1 MTTPGPLFDADTRSD
16 ALSSLLARNWWAVA
30 LRGLFAIM
38 FATIALITPA
48 AAMLSLVLV
57 FAFYMLVDGIFAIVS
72 AVRAARGHGRWGLL
86 LLQGLVSLA
95 AAVAATL
102 LPGIAMITFV
112 FLVAAWMIVSGVLAV
127 AAAVRLRRDHGRWW
141 MGFGGTLSM
150 IAGVLLAAAPLL
162 GALVLTWWI
171 AAYALIYGV
180 TLLMLAFRLRPH
192 RDDAAH
198 DLSPHPA

>member
-1 MTTPGPLFDADTRSD
+1 MTTPGPLSDTDIRSD
-16 ALSSLLARNWWAVA
+16 ALSALLARNWWAVA

-95 AAVAATL
+95 AAAAATL
-102 LPGIAMITFV
+102 LPGVAMITFV

-192 RDDAAH
+192 REDAAH

>member
-1 MTTPGPLFDADTRSD
+1 MTTPGPLSDTDNRSD
-16 ALSSLLARNWWAVA
+16 ALSALLARNWWAVA

-95 AAVAATL
+95 AAAAATL
-102 LPGIAMITFV
+102 LPGVAMITFV
-112 FLVAAWMIVSGVLAV
+112 FLVAAWMIFSGILAV

-141 MGFGGTLSM
+141 MGFGGVLSV

-192 RDDAAH
+192 REDAAH